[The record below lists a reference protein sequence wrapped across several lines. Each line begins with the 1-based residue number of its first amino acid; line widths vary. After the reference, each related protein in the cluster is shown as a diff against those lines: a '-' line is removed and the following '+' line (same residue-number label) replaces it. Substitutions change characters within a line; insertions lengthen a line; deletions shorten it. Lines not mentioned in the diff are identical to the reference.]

1 MFGSKNYPYQL
12 PTGNSKP
19 EGHKGFKWKYEPKLE
34 FSEGWEVG
42 WGQTKE
48 LSLEECEF
56 LEQCECECECECEF
70 LEQNIFIQEF

>member
-1 MFGSKNYPYQL
+1 M
-12 PTGNSKP
+12 
-19 EGHKGFKWKYEPKLE
+19 
-34 FSEGWEVG
+34 G

-56 LEQCECECECECEF
+56 LEQCECECECEF